1 MTVNIF
7 SVEVGK
13 QDNEGTVLTALNE
26 KSYLPRLGL
35 ARALARSA
43 DAQKQARHLYRE
55 VIDMAP
61 EVRFL
66 QGKRDYHAMMLISH
80 HNSAVHYSV
89 HFDSKF

>member
-35 ARALARSA
+35 ARALTRTA
-43 DAQKQARHLYRE
+43 DSQKQACHLYRE

-66 QGKRDYHAMMLISH
+66 QGKLDYHAMMLIIVQFTTITCVLG
-80 HNSAVHYSV
+80 A
-89 HFDSKF
+89 